1 MINYLHQNARI
12 MSVVIK
18 SLHIAVFALFL
29 NSACATI
36 HQPKQMNATI
46 EGVGFWDKPRRGANF
61 FAGPLIPE
69 WLTEAR
75 RVGIGWVRLTT
86 ANWPAA
92 ERDHLIGSAD
102 KYNGIPAADMDALV
116 AQLDLAHAH
125 KMPVVL
131 TMLSLP
137 GARWRQHNDD
147 VNDPRLW
154 TDPQFQDQTDQFFK
168 ALITRI
174 GNHPALVAINPLNE
188 PRLLKSN
195 HINLFNNRVVFAI
208 REIDPDLPIILDIGT
223 DAEPETI
230 THLQPIDDAHVIY
243 AVHFYQPWD
252 FITWRVNRGAYTYP
266 GQDSRGIVI
275 NPAFIRDAFEP
286 ILQWQRTHKIS
297 NNRIVLAEFG
307 IDRRIGGAAQYLA
320 DVVCVAQNQGW
331 HWAFYAFRDWQAM
344 DYELGSEP
352 PPLGYWDALE
362 RGESPE
368 LARRQNPMFD
378 TLEAAL
384 RGEFECPKN
393 P

>member
-1 MINYLHQNARI
+1 MTPTLCTQNNLSTRCFFFVTL
-12 MSVVIK
+12 M
-18 SLHIAVFALFL
+18 LAL
-29 NSACATI
+29 NVSCAATPR
-36 HQPKQMNATI
+36 QGNALAATEWI
-46 EGVGFWDKPRRGANF
+46 DFWDKPQRGTNY
-61 FAGPLIPE
+61 FAGPLTPE

-102 KYNGIPAADMDALV
+102 EYNGIPAADMEALIS
-116 AQLDLAHAH
+116 QLDLAHAH

-137 GARWRQHNDD
+137 GTRWRQHNDD

-154 TDPQFQDQTDQFFK
+154 TDPKFQDQTDQFFK
-168 ALITRI
+168 ALVAHV

-188 PRLLKSN
+188 PRLLQSEQ
-195 HINLFNNRVVFAI
+195 INLFNNRVVTAI
-208 REIDPDLPIILDIGT
+208 REIDPDLPIMLDVGT

-230 THLQPIDDAHVIY
+230 TNLQPIDDEHVIY

-252 FITWRVNRGAYTYP
+252 FITWRVNQGAYAYP
-266 GQDSRGIVI
+266 GQDSRGIAI
-275 NPAFIRDAFEP
+275 DPAFIQGAFEP
-286 ILQWQRTHKIS
+286 VLRWQRDHKILD
-297 NNRIVLAEFG
+297 NRMVLAEFG
-307 IDRRIGGAAQYLA
+307 IDRRIGGAAQYLG

-344 DYELGSEP
+344 DYELGSAP
-352 PPLGYWDALE
+352 PSPGYWDALE
-362 RGESPE
+362 RGESPK

-378 TLEAAL
+378 ALEAAL
-384 RGEFECPKN
+384 RGELDCPEN